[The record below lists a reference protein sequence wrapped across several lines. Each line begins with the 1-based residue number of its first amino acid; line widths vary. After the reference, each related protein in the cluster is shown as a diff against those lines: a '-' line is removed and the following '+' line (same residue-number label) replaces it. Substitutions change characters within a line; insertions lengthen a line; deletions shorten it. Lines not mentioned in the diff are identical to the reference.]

1 MMVLESTSLRQGRA
15 LHRLLEI
22 MGRRFLMGHSLFKP
36 SLDRPLWALALASY
50 ALKPDDAQAVIESA
64 WSMVHAPRSKELLGL
79 DQPPAIY
86 EQAGHAL
93 AIEREWSDA
102 SAAVIRPDWVCI
114 GPQAIRIIDFKWRC
128 LSSELSDYAAQLSR
142 YQQALQDKAAG
153 HAISS
158 WILTAD
164 GEVWMLEEGRL
175 VHCQV
180 AGRPAS

>member
-1 MMVLESTSLRQGRA
+1 MMVLEPTSLRQGRA

-22 MGRRFLMGHSLFKP
+22 MGRRFLMGHSLSKP
-36 SLDRPLWALALASY
+36 RLDRPLWALALAAH

-64 WSMVHAPRSKELLGL
+64 WSMVHAPRSRALLGL
-79 DQPPAIY
+79 DQPPSIY
-86 EQAGHAL
+86 EQPGHGL

-102 SAAVIRPDWVCI
+102 SAAVIRPDWVFI

-128 LSSELSDYAAQLSR
+128 LFSELADYAAQLSR
-142 YQQALQDKAAG
+142 YQQALQEKAAG

-164 GEVWMLEEGRL
+164 GQVWTLEEGRL